1 MERKNDTHNEEMKNL
16 KLNQKDLSAKVAQYY
31 TFLEVDQNI
40 EERKKALKWIPV
52 AQKELELTGI
62 RGNHFSEGFSY

>member
-16 KLNQKDLSAKVAQYY
+16 KLNQKDLCAKVAQYH

-40 EERKKALKWIPV
+40 EERKKALKC
-52 AQKELELTGI
+52 K
-62 RGNHFSEGFSY
+62 NCSYFTLSRNIEFNTSLSYSGV